1 MSQRILIVEDEVDLA
16 NLIEIT
22 LNNAGFM
29 VQKFNCGQQGL
40 EAALSGKYDL
50 LMLDIMLP
58 LVDGLEICRQVRI
71 KDPLTPIMMLTARD
85 TETDRVMGL
94 NMGADD
100 YLTKPFSIRELQARV
115 SALLRRACLAQT
127 VQEHNKDIV
136 FADFVIEPSCHKVSY
151 GQREIELTSTEFD
164 LLYFLAQHP
173 GQVFNRSQ
181 LLDSVW
187 GYNHLGYEHTVNSH
201 INRLRAKL
209 EHQEN
214 LPKLVHTIWG
224 VGYKFEYA
232 KVS

>member
-22 LNNAGFM
+22 LNNAGFV
-29 VQKFNCGQQGL
+29 VQKFYCGQQGL

-58 LVDGLEICRQVRI
+58 LVDGLEICRQVRL

-209 EHQEN
+209 EQQEN